1 MKAWRRRLDPL
12 PARELPGGL
21 VLHVADGPMSRLRGL
36 ARLNGLPEDRGLLLT
51 RTKSVH
57 TLGMRFAIDVV
68 WLDRR
73 GAVVRVDHAVQPRR
87 HAACRDAGSVVE
99 VAAGSGDR
107 FAEALSSQV
116 PVQRARPSR

>member
-1 MKAWRRRLDPL
+1 MTAWRRRLDPL

-21 VLHVADGPMSRLRGL
+21 IVSVADGPLARLRGL
-36 ARLNGLPEDRGLLLT
+36 ARLDELPSNRGLLLT

-57 TLGMRFAIDVV
+57 TVGMRFALDMV

-73 GAVVRVDHAVQPRR
+73 GAVVRVDHDVTPRR
-87 HAACRDAGSVVE
+87 HAACRTARSVVE

-107 FAEALSSQV
+107 FAAALASQV
-116 PVQRARPSR
+116 PVQRARPSS